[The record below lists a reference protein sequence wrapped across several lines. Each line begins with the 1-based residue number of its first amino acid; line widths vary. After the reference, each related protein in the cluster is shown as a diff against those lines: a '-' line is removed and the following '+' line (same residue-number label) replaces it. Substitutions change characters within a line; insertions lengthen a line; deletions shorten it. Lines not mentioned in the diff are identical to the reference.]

1 MPFVSLG
8 AIGHGKLVCIFA
20 TARQVSSLAT
30 TTKTVLLPDYRLTF
44 FIDKK
49 GHEGNLSRSSNMAMV
64 RSPRISLN
72 SIGEDKRSRN
82 SLNLSVSSIKDLMM
96 SASPDDGLGDD
107 DVFDTNQENTVTKA
121 LGALGKAPEGKSVTD
136 AAMRAMFAKK
146 AARTIHGS
154 LKQRAKSMSVSSL

>member
-1 MPFVSLG
+1 
-8 AIGHGKLVCIFA
+8 
-20 TARQVSSLAT
+20 
-30 TTKTVLLPDYRLTF
+30 
-44 FIDKK
+44 
-49 GHEGNLSRSSNMAMV
+49 MAMV

-82 SLNLSVSSIKDLMM
+82 SLNLSVSSIKDFMM